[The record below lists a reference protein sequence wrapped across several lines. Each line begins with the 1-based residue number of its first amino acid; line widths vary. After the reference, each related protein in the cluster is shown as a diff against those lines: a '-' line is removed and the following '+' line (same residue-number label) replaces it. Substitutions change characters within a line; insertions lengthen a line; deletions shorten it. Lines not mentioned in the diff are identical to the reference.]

1 MMPPDP
7 QLLVMGRILEAL
19 QSLDTH
25 SAQRDRQVAQLAE
38 EIRRHG
44 EVEREQ
50 ALVICDL
57 RTDLRTRRE
66 ADERILADHRAGS
79 AAARSNLAA
88 LVASPIFLPL
98 MTALLTGLLTAAG
111 LRYTAPQTA
120 APSHTPETAP

>member
-1 MMPPDP
+1 MPSDP
-7 QLLVMGRILEAL
+7 QLMVLGRVLEAL

-25 SAQRDRQVAQLAE
+25 SAQRDRQVQALAE

-50 ALVICDL
+50 ALVIGEL

-66 ADERILADHRAGS
+66 ADERILADHRAGGV
-79 AAARSNLAA
+79 AARSNIAA
-88 LVASPIFLPL
+88 FVASPIFLPVV
-98 MTALLTGLLTAAG
+98 TALLTGLLTAAG
-111 LRYTAPQTA
+111 LRYTAPQPA